1 VKWSFTLPVTPL
13 FAVFS
18 PSFSMTPNWFDAPE
32 FPRQA
37 SPNRPKIPA
46 ERELARE
53 LYVSVTTI
61 RTALKALEQEGKI
74 EHAPG
79 RWTICAIATLGPFF
93 SFAQEMKLRLTT

>member
-1 VKWSFTLPVTPL
+1 
-13 FAVFS
+13 
-18 PSFSMTPNWFDAPE
+18 MTPNWFDAPE

-37 SPNRPKIPA
+37 SPNKPKIPA